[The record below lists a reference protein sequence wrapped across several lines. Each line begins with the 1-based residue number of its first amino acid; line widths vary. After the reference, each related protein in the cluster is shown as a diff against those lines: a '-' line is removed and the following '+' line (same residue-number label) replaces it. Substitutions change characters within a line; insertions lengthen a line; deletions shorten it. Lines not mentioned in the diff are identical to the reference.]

1 MVATKSAML
10 PLGTRAAPFA
20 LPEPLTGATVQLEDV
35 TRRHGLLV
43 AFICNH
49 CPFVVMQQDQLR
61 ALGTDLAAMD
71 IGMVGISSN
80 DVGNYPQDGPEA
92 MKAMAG
98 STFST
103 FKYLFDETQEVAKA
117 YHAAC
122 TPDVYLF
129 DKDLKLVYRYVNL
142 LVRLLA
148 TVFFLETMT
157 SSNGTIVYLLFAC
170 LALVRP
176 WCPSTT
182 CAAARSTR
190 RDPAM
195 ASPPTAPLY
204 ATLQIC

>member
-20 LPEPLTGATVQLEDV
+20 LSEPLTGATVQLEDV

-129 DKDLKLVYRYVNL
+129 DKDLKLVYRGQIDSARPGNGKPTDGAAVRHAADL
-142 LVRLLA
+142 LVQGKSMPA
-148 TVFFLETMT
+148 EEMM
-157 SSNGTIVYLLFAC
+157 
-170 LALVRP
+170 
-176 WCPSTT
+176 PSIG
-182 CAAARSTR
+182 CNIKWR
-190 RDPAM
+190 RGNEPD
-195 ASPPTAPLY
+195 Y
-204 ATLQIC
+204 FG